1 MTKLLP
7 YSTSKSSQHTMRLI
21 WYWNYIKIN
30 LLILLMCFCV
40 SECVMF
46 FEVVSVYFNLL
57 VLLVSQLHY
66 QINPINQMIQI
77 YYSGDFSIDKCS
89 TGQVEGSL
97 PQCIIDAHCATICF
111 IYGLVIC
118 CITHGQIRFNSIL
131 SYLNPYPVALKF
143 DTYIVI
149 RKIPAEL

>member
-1 MTKLLP
+1 
-7 YSTSKSSQHTMRLI
+7 
-21 WYWNYIKIN
+21 
-30 LLILLMCFCV
+30 MCFCV
-40 SECVMF
+40 KCVCYF
-46 FEVVSVYFNLL
+46 FDVVSVDFNLL
-57 VLLVSQLHY
+57 VHLVSQLHY
-66 QINPINQMIQI
+66 QINLIYQMIQI

-131 SYLNPYPVALKF
+131 SYLNPYPVALKW
-143 DTYIVI
+143 DTFIVF
-149 RKIPAEL
+149 RKIPAELQLQHNSLPRLAPSLPFRALVWRTLFFAY